1 MASGSMLGRVIRNS
15 RVATNLTQ
23 SVDPVSGTTSTSRPS
38 WANQPS
44 FWATANCE
52 PTPAVSVRAHVPT
65 RIRVWAGAVSGD
77 ASRNASGMI
86 GTAMKGGVVGS
97 WRHCRV
103 VGQGVAVAVGM
114 ARVWARIASLALAA
128 LLALAIGGVVRAH
141 ARTVGEI
148 IDDARITA
156 EVMTRL
162 TAESPSNFVKI
173 DVKSESGVVTLSG
186 TVDSLEKRSR
196 AAQITG
202 AVSGVKGLV
211 NNIQVAGAAPAPDTA
226 SSSSSVG
233 GAAIDA
239 TGTVASVDA
248 SSGTITLSDGRVLRA
263 NDRTAV
269 YQPTNVQALKPGD
282 RVLVRGAAPVTVR
295 APETRMGTVARVDAA
310 RQQLV
315 LTDGT

>member
-1 MASGSMLGRVIRNS
+1 
-15 RVATNLTQ
+15 
-23 SVDPVSGTTSTSRPS
+23 
-38 WANQPS
+38 
-44 FWATANCE
+44 
-52 PTPAVSVRAHVPT
+52 
-65 RIRVWAGAVSGD
+65 
-77 ASRNASGMI
+77 
-86 GTAMKGGVVGS
+86 
-97 WRHCRV
+97 
-103 VGQGVAVAVGM
+103 M
-114 ARVWARIASLALAA
+114 ARGWARIASLALAA

-141 ARTVGEI
+141 ARTLGEI

-186 TVDSLEKRSR
+186 TVDSVEKRSR

-211 NNIQVAGAAPAPDTA
+211 NNIQVAGAAPPPDTA
-226 SSSSSVG
+226 SSSSVG

-269 YQPTNVQALKPGD
+269 YQPTTVQALKPGD

-310 RQQLV
+310 RRQVNRVRRARVRFEANGFSVRRREQDEVAKV
-315 LTDGT
+315 LRRPQRQHAFAGWMLKDADEPELLLLIVGERVELGHEVILAIFVFAPNLPELDGFHRHRVPLFQSNGS

>member
-1 MASGSMLGRVIRNS
+1 
-15 RVATNLTQ
+15 
-23 SVDPVSGTTSTSRPS
+23 
-38 WANQPS
+38 
-44 FWATANCE
+44 
-52 PTPAVSVRAHVPT
+52 
-65 RIRVWAGAVSGD
+65 
-77 ASRNASGMI
+77 MI
-86 GTAMKGGVVGS
+86 S
-97 WRHCRV
+97 
-103 VGQGVAVAVGM
+103 
-114 ARVWARIASLALAA
+114 S
-128 LLALAIGGVVRAH
+128 

-186 TVDSLEKRSR
+186 TVDSVEKRSR

-211 NNIQVAGAAPAPDTA
+211 NNIQVAGAAPPPDTA
-226 SSSSSVG
+226 SSSSGV

-269 YQPTNVQALKPGD
+269 YQPTTVQALKPGD

-315 LTDGT
+315 LTDGTIVRVASSANVHRGSEHLTLAQLEPGAELVIQLVPTPSASPGTTTTSTRRTPDTAAALDATDVNVVWSPSANSR

>member
-1 MASGSMLGRVIRNS
+1 
-15 RVATNLTQ
+15 
-23 SVDPVSGTTSTSRPS
+23 
-38 WANQPS
+38 
-44 FWATANCE
+44 
-52 PTPAVSVRAHVPT
+52 
-65 RIRVWAGAVSGD
+65 
-77 ASRNASGMI
+77 
-86 GTAMKGGVVGS
+86 
-97 WRHCRV
+97 
-103 VGQGVAVAVGM
+103 M

-186 TVDSLEKRSR
+186 TVDSVEKRSR

-315 LTDGT
+315 LTDGTIVRVASSANVHRGSEHLTLAQLEPGAELVIQLAPTPSASPGTTTTSTRRTPDTAAALDATDVNVVWSPSANSR

>member
-1 MASGSMLGRVIRNS
+1 
-15 RVATNLTQ
+15 
-23 SVDPVSGTTSTSRPS
+23 
-38 WANQPS
+38 
-44 FWATANCE
+44 
-52 PTPAVSVRAHVPT
+52 
-65 RIRVWAGAVSGD
+65 
-77 ASRNASGMI
+77 
-86 GTAMKGGVVGS
+86 
-97 WRHCRV
+97 
-103 VGQGVAVAVGM
+103 M

-186 TVDSLEKRSR
+186 TVDSVEKRSR

-211 NNIQVAGAAPAPDTA
+211 NNIQVAGAAPAPDTP

-269 YQPTNVQALKPGD
+269 YQPTTVQALKPGD

-315 LTDGT
+315 LTDGTIVRVASSANVHRGSEHLTLAQLEPGAELVIQLAPTPSASPGTTTTSTRRTPDTAAALDATDVNVVWSPSANSR

>member
-1 MASGSMLGRVIRNS
+1 
-15 RVATNLTQ
+15 
-23 SVDPVSGTTSTSRPS
+23 
-38 WANQPS
+38 
-44 FWATANCE
+44 
-52 PTPAVSVRAHVPT
+52 
-65 RIRVWAGAVSGD
+65 
-77 ASRNASGMI
+77 
-86 GTAMKGGVVGS
+86 
-97 WRHCRV
+97 
-103 VGQGVAVAVGM
+103 M

-186 TVDSLEKRSR
+186 TVDSVEKRSR

-269 YQPTNVQALKPGD
+269 YQPTTVQALKPGD

-315 LTDGT
+315 LTDGTIVRVASSANVHRGSEHLTLAQLEPGAELVIQLAPTPSASPGTTTTSTRRTPDTAAALDATDVNVVWSPSANSR

>member
-1 MASGSMLGRVIRNS
+1 
-15 RVATNLTQ
+15 
-23 SVDPVSGTTSTSRPS
+23 
-38 WANQPS
+38 
-44 FWATANCE
+44 
-52 PTPAVSVRAHVPT
+52 
-65 RIRVWAGAVSGD
+65 
-77 ASRNASGMI
+77 
-86 GTAMKGGVVGS
+86 
-97 WRHCRV
+97 
-103 VGQGVAVAVGM
+103 M

-211 NNIQVAGAAPAPDTA
+211 NNIQVAGAAPAPDAA

-269 YQPTNVQALKPGD
+269 YQPTTVQALKPGD

-315 LTDGT
+315 LTDGTIVRVASSANVHRGSEHLTLAQLEPGAELVIQLVPTPSASPGTTTTSTRRTPDTAAALDATDVNVVWSPSANSR

>member
-1 MASGSMLGRVIRNS
+1 
-15 RVATNLTQ
+15 
-23 SVDPVSGTTSTSRPS
+23 
-38 WANQPS
+38 
-44 FWATANCE
+44 
-52 PTPAVSVRAHVPT
+52 
-65 RIRVWAGAVSGD
+65 
-77 ASRNASGMI
+77 
-86 GTAMKGGVVGS
+86 
-97 WRHCRV
+97 
-103 VGQGVAVAVGM
+103 M

-211 NNIQVAGAAPAPDTA
+211 NNIQVAGVAPAPDTA

-269 YQPTNVQALKPGD
+269 YQPTTVQALKPGD

-315 LTDGT
+315 LTDGTIVRVASSANVHRGSEHLTLAQLEPGAELVIQLAPTPSASPGTTTTSTRRTPDTAAALDATDVNVVWSPSANSR